1 MIVKSHAGIVLAV
14 MMSVVI
20 AGGRARA
27 SEPMPS
33 RSAYS
38 VGADAVTAALAARG
52 LSVAPS
58 QVEFLASVRSI
69 RPNPAL
75 EIEHLQAAGQRSLL
89 VRVRCRETADC
100 LPFFVVVHLSD
111 RQDVE
116 AMLERMPATARL
128 QPAASRPSR
137 PNWMLRQGETAM
149 FVLENKDLRASAPVI
164 CLQNGRQG
172 DSIRVSSLDHK
183 RIMIGEI
190 VGPGLLRAYLQEAR

>member
-1 MIVKSHAGIVLAV
+1 
-14 MMSVVI
+14 
-20 AGGRARA
+20 
-27 SEPMPS
+27 
-33 RSAYS
+33 

-89 VRVRCRETADC
+89 VRVRCRETAEC

-111 RQDVE
+111 KQE
-116 AMLERMPATARL
+116 LQAMLKQTPATASL
-128 QPAASRPSR
+128 LPAASKPSR
-137 PNWMLRQGETAM
+137 PSWMVRQGETAM

-190 VGPGLLRAYLQEAR
+190 VGPGLLHAYLQEAR

>member
-1 MIVKSHAGIVLAV
+1 M
-14 MMSVVI
+14 
-20 AGGRARA
+20 
-27 SEPMPS
+27 
-33 RSAYS
+33 
-38 VGADAVTAALAARG
+38 GADAVTAALAARG